1 MVLCELA
8 DGTRLLYDCNVTV
21 ANEKAVLAYLGQ
33 TIGWGQ
39 RIDIFVNSHR
49 DADHMRGIKKVH
61 QYFPVKKVWDS
72 GVTGNTPDSTE
83 YREYMDLRRAVGYVE
98 VESRKFWT
106 FGQTKLRIMNAKND
120 ELSDEP
126 NSQSIV
132 IKTEHLSAQGAV
144 LASAMLTGDTD
155 AATWRHS
162 IQKHYSS
169 SDLSSDILLASH
181 HGSLSFFDD
190 PADDQ
195 HYYLDHLKSL
205 SPAMTIVSVGDNPH
219 GHPESK
225 ALEFYE
231 KHSRGSNKGTKI
243 KRTDEH
249 GNIRLVLKDDGGW
262 SLTDGQ

>member
-8 DGTRLLYDCNVTV
+8 NGTRLLYDCNVTV
-21 ANEKAVLAYLGQ
+21 ANENAVLSYLGR
-33 TIGWGQ
+33 TMGRGQ
-39 RIDIFVNSHR
+39 SIDIFVNSHR
-49 DADHMRGIKKVH
+49 DADHMRGVKKVH

-83 YREYMDLRRAVGYVE
+83 YLEYMDLRRTVGYVE
-98 VESRKFWT
+98 VESRKCWN
-106 FGQTKLRIMNAKND
+106 FGQTKLRVMNAKND
-120 ELSDEP
+120 DLADEP
-126 NSQSIV
+126 NAQSIV
-132 IKTEHLSAQGAV
+132 IKVEHLSSQGAI

-155 AATWRHS
+155 AATWRYS
-162 IQKHYSS
+162 IQENYSS

-195 HYYLDHLKSL
+195 HYYLGHLKSL
-205 SPAMTIVSVGDNPH
+205 SPAMTIVSVGDNAH

-231 KHSRGSNKGTKI
+231 KHSRGSNKGTKL

-262 SLTDGQ
+262 SLNDGQ